1 MQLKISTGR
10 SKKELKWKNKEISW
24 EDLLSKLSKTYRT
37 RETVAEYK
45 KMKVTQQGDI
55 KDIGGFVGGWL
66 ENGRRKSDSVICR
79 SLITL
84 DADTASKD
92 FWDDLVAF
100 NDYACC
106 IYSTHKHTPEAPR
119 LRLVIPLARTVDSEE
134 YEAIARMVANDLG
147 IDQFDDTTYQA
158 SRLMYWPSTS
168 SDGVFLF
175 EKQDGKWLDPDEV
188 LKRYPDWHDVSFWP
202 QSSRISEIHIAQA
215 KKQGDPLD
223 KEGLIGA
230 FCRTYDIHTAIEKFL
245 FDVYVAC
252 NQPNRYTYI
261 KGTTAAG
268 LVTYEDKWAYSNH
281 GTDPASGKLCN
292 AFDLVRIHK
301 FAELDESAKPD
312 TPSNRLPSFIAMQ
325 EFAAA
330 DDETKKTRL
339 SEQLAAIDFDFN
351 EEDSEEPTD
360 TTAKKDELDWMSDL
374 SLDKKGNVEPTT
386 NNILIILHNDK
397 NLKNLGKFNLFSMRH
412 EVFGRLP
419 WYKEKV
425 KRNWRDE
432 DDSGLRLYIE
442 KIYGIS
448 AVNKVSDAMS
458 IYSRDMEYHPVRDY
472 LDSLEWDGI
481 ERLDTVLIDYLGAE
495 DSRYVRLVTR
505 KLMIG
510 AVARIYRPGCK
521 MDNTLIL
528 VGPQG
533 YGKSTFIQKLA
544 KSAVWFSDSLY
555 VYSGKEAM
563 EAVRGKWIIELA
575 ELAGMKKAEIETIK
589 SFISGEKDSFR
600 AAFKRHSEDNPRQC
614 VFIGSTNEQEFL
626 RDQTGNRR
634 FWPVDIAVNER
645 NKSVFVNLDD
655 EVDQLWAEA
664 KAAFIAGEPW
674 HADYELTNLAVEVQQ
689 AHTESNELST
699 IISNYLNKELPAEWD
714 DMSMEDR
721 ILFFEGYSEHK
732 PGGYYRDRVC
742 TLEIWQEC
750 MLGKAKDFNRQRQM
764 EINNAMKGLKGWE
777 SKAFIRFKAGYGGA
791 RGFVRKAPYDPDFD

>member
-10 SKKELKWKNKEISW
+10 SKKELRWKNKEVSW
-24 EDLLSKLSKTYRT
+24 EELLGKLSQTFRT
-37 RETVAEYK
+37 RETVTEYQ
-45 KMKVTQQGDI
+45 KMKAAQRGAI

-66 ENGRRKSDSVICR
+66 ENGRRKNDTVLCR
-79 SLITL
+79 SLLTL

-92 FWDDLVAF
+92 FWEDLVAF

-106 IYSTHKHTPEAPR
+106 IYSTHKHTPESPR

-134 YEAIARMVANDLG
+134 YEAVARMVANDIG

-158 SRLMYWPSTS
+158 CRLMYWPSTPK
-168 SDGVFLF
+168 DGVFLF
-175 EKQDGKWLDPDEV
+175 EKQDGPWLDPDEV

-202 QSSRISEIHIAQA
+202 QSSRVSEIHITQA
-215 KKQGDPLD
+215 KKQGDPLA

-230 FCRTYDIHTAIEKFL
+230 FCRTYDIHTAIDKFL
-245 FDVYVAC
+245 SDVYAAC
-252 NQPNRYTYI
+252 DQPDRYTYI
-261 KGTTAAG
+261 KGSTAAG

-281 GTDPASGKLCN
+281 GTDPASCKLCN

-301 FAELDESAKPD
+301 FAQLDESAKPD
-312 TPSNRLPSFIAMQ
+312 TPSNKLPSFIAMQ

-339 SEQLAAIDFDFN
+339 SEQLAAVDFN
-351 EEDSEEPTD
+351 CSEENLGGKELTEN
-360 TTAKKDELDWMSDL
+360 KKGELDWTADL
-374 SLDKKGNVEPTT
+374 AMDKKGNVEPTT
-386 NNILIILHNDK
+386 NNILIILHNDR

-419 WYKEKV
+419 WYRENV

-432 DDSGLRLYIE
+432 DDSGLRLYVE

-472 LDSLEWDGI
+472 LDTLEWDGT
-481 ERLDTVLIDYLGAE
+481 ERLDTALIDYLGAE
-495 DSRYVRLVTR
+495 DSQYVRLVTR

-533 YGKSTFIQKLA
+533 SGKSTFIQKLA
-544 KSAVWFSDSLY
+544 KQPAWFSDSLY

-634 FWPVDIAVNER
+634 FWPVDIGAQER
-645 NKSVFVNLDD
+645 RKSVFSDLDN
-655 EVDQLWAEA
+655 EADQLWAEA
-664 KAAFIAGEPW
+664 REAFKAGEHW
-674 HADYELTNLAVEVQQ
+674 YADEELTNLAVEAQQ

-699 IISNYLNKELPAEWD
+699 LINNYLNTELPAEWD

-721 ILFFEGYSEHK
+721 ILFFEGYSDRK
-732 PGGYYRDRVC
+732 PGGY
-742 TLEIWQEC
+742 
-750 MLGKAKDFNRQRQM
+750 
-764 EINNAMKGLKGWE
+764 
-777 SKAFIRFKAGYGGA
+777 
-791 RGFVRKAPYDPDFD
+791 